1 MGIVNKED
9 VIGWQETTGHRLVL
23 CLKCAGENPGENYRP
38 LTEYDFEDDEIVS
51 CDNFISHNVVCGNR
65 IQ

>member
-9 VIGWQETTGHRLVL
+9 VIGWEQTAGDRVVL

-38 LTEYDFEDDEIVS
+38 LTEYDFRADQIVS
-51 CDNFISHNVVCGNR
+51 CDNIISNDVVCGR
-65 IQ
+65 KIW